1 MHCGIFYSLSH
12 SDVADDQFDLPSLV
26 QMASLDPLVVS
37 SVQKKRCVGKEPK
50 MGSSKVLEVAA

>member
-37 SVQKKRCVGKEPK
+37 SVQKRCVGKEPK
-50 MGSSKVLEVAA
+50 MGSSKLLEVAA